1 MRGSELRVWDR
12 QRDRGADG
20 TQHCLMPPMGA
31 GHNNSDVITVINVL
45 AYRDIGHYRRLK
57 CRKSLTFINL
67 MVDTLVRLLAL
78 TLTNTNRT
86 NITPNHKP

>member
-12 QRDRGADG
+12 QTDRGADG

-31 GHNNSDVITVINVL
+31 GHNNSGVITVINVL
-45 AYRDIGHYRRLK
+45 AYGDIGHYRRLK
-57 CRKSLTFINL
+57 CRKSLTVINL